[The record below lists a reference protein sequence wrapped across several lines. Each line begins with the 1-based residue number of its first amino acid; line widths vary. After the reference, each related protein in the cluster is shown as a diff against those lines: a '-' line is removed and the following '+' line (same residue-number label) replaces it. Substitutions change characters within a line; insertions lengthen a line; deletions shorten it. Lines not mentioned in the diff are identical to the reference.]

1 MKEIKEIKEIKEPSL
16 VGAMSLKGKKVKL
29 KYIHP
34 NSVARILIAEF
45 DDIWVATPKSDRR
58 RNLFKMNIY
67 KWKVAQGVI
76 YSDQL
81 MAIPESEM
89 AYSNMPIRFTIEFT
103 LEKVEYEHEEFL
115 VETEPIE
122 VGIGACSAVNK
133 AFSSYLPTDKLI
145 IVNQWEGQGEW
156 LWRLDGKKWG

>member
-1 MKEIKEIKEIKEPSL
+1 MTELKEIKEIKEPSL
-16 VGAMSLKGKKVKL
+16 VGAMRLKGKKVKL

-45 DDIWVATPKSDRR
+45 DDIWVDIPKP
-58 RNLFKMNIY
+58 KPHGNIY
-67 KWKVAQGVI
+67 KWEVVAGII

-81 MAIPESEM
+81 TAIPESEM
-89 AYSNMPIRFTIEFT
+89 AYSNMPIRFTLEFT
-103 LEKVEYEHEEFL
+103 LENVEYEHEEFL

-133 AFSSYLPTDKLI
+133 AFTLNLSPDKVI
-145 IVNQWEGQGEW
+145 FISHWEGQGEW